1 MLDSPG
7 PDDRGDRAAA
17 DLTVAVHRHRGHALV
32 VLSGEMDLTTVFA
45 IECELAALRA
55 AGFDNIVLDLRAVT
69 YIDSSGLR
77 LLLTET
83 RKARHGGYRFRLTNA
98 PPVARRLIA
107 ITGAR
112 RALEFIQG
120 PGG

>member
-7 PDDRGDRAAA
+7 PEDSGDRAAS
-17 DLTVAVHRHRGHALV
+17 DLTIAVHRHRSHAMV

-45 IECELAALRA
+45 VECELAALRA

-77 LLLTET
+77 LLLNET
-83 RKARHGGYRFRLTNA
+83 RKARHEGHRFRLTNA
-98 PPVARRLIA
+98 PPAARRLIA

-112 RALEFIQG
+112 RALEFV
-120 PGG
+120 